1 MDEILEKRQ
10 RNIVLYDLY
19 GGLLTEKQR
28 NIFDL
33 SYQNDYS
40 IGEIAEELEI
50 SRQAVY
56 DTLKR
61 SEHILEE
68 YEKKLFLAK
77 KEMKRRNA
85 WELLKDKIDKA
96 GDCTLKREIGEI
108 IERIDRTEE
117 E

>member
-1 MDEILEKRQ
+1 MTDILEKRQ

-33 SYQNDYS
+33 YYQNDYS

-56 DTLKR
+56 DAIKR
-61 SEHILEE
+61 SEHILNE
-68 YEKKLFLAK
+68 YEDKLFLAE
-77 KEMKRRNA
+77 KEIKRRAA
-85 WELLKDKIDKA
+85 WEKFKEKIDA
-96 GDCTLKREIGEI
+96 ADECALKQELLEM
-108 IERIDRTEE
+108 IDLLNQTKEE
-117 E
+117 